1 MAVQQNTK
9 KISYYPVNLNV
20 FNRKVLFVGGSVSV
34 ARECQ
39 MLLESGAFVDILSK
53 IPVRAVRDLAVTHSH
68 RVRII
73 NKSSD
78 YLKSTSFNVTEYNLV
93 FAYSNDDQVNETI
106 AQICEGK
113 GVMWTGKYSHGDFS
127 VPNKLRRGHL
137 KIAVST
143 DGISK
148 SLEDVLLSKIE
159 ADSLSEFDNYAL
171 YLDSLVEKISA
182 LPTPLTVGQKQKMN
196 QLILELSG
204 RDEISN
210 ALRRNNYSE
219 ALNLFELIIRE
230 ALEELGCDTNNN

>member
-20 FNRKVLFVGGSVSV
+20 LNRKVLFVGGSASV

-53 IPVRAVRDLAVTHSH
+53 TPVRRVRDLAVTHSH
-68 RVRII
+68 RVRLI
-73 NKSSD
+73 NKSCD
-78 YLKSTSFNVTEYNLV
+78 YLKSNSFNVSEYCLA
-93 FAYSNDDQVNETI
+93 FAYSNDNEENQTI
-106 AQICEGK
+106 AKICENK
-113 GVMWTGKYSHGDFS
+113 GVLWTGRYSEGDFY

-148 SLEDVLLSKIE
+148 SLEEVLLSKIE
-159 ADSLSEFDNYAL
+159 ADSLSEFDNYVL
-171 YLDSLVEKISA
+171 FLDSLVEKISA
-182 LPTPLTVGQKQKMN
+182 LPTPLTAGQKEKMN
-196 QLILELSG
+196 QLILKLSG
-204 RDEISN
+204 SDEISS

-219 ALNLFELIIRE
+219 ALNLFELNLKD
-230 ALEELGCDTNNN
+230 ALEELGCDTTNT